1 MINANKYLKIKTYYN
16 LKYLELGICF
26 NEKNI
31 INSELNTTININKI
45 KSISSNKNN
54 PKEKE
59 ISKNNQSRFYINKII
74 WMKN

>member
-1 MINANKYLKIKTYYN
+1 MKYI
-16 LKYLELGICF
+16 ELGICF

-59 ISKNNQSRFYINKII
+59 ISKNNQSRFHINKII
-74 WMKN
+74 WMKIEF